1 MNRIERLFNILT
13 LLQSRKY
20 VTAQRIADQ
29 FNLSIRTV
37 YRDIKAITESGI
49 PVSFESQKGYF
60 IVPGYFL
67 PPVSF
72 TSDEANALVLMEA
85 IVAGFADPTV
95 YKHYTSALTKVRTVL
110 RSVQQEKLE
119 QLSERI
125 RMRVPPC
132 FTLDVSYLSVLQDA
146 ISNHTIVEIAYENV
160 KQEAS
165 IRKVEPIGLIFYG
178 LAWHLIA
185 WCHKRKGYRDFKVA
199 RIRRLKDTGQPFI
212 HKKHISL
219 DAYMKEMPVNF

>member
-1 MNRIERLFNILT
+1 MNRIDRLFNILT

-20 VTAQRIADQ
+20 VTAQRIADK
-29 FNLSIRTV
+29 FDLSIRTV

-49 PVSFESQKGYF
+49 PVSFEPQKGYF

-95 YKHYTSALTKVRTVL
+95 YKHYTNALTKVRTVL
-110 RSVQQEKLE
+110 RSVQQEKLDH
-119 QLSERI
+119 LSERI

-132 FTLDVSYLSVLQDA
+132 FVLQESYLSVLQDA
-146 ISNHTIVEIAYENV
+146 IANKIMVELAYENT
-160 KQEAS
+160 KKEAS
-165 IRKVEPIGLIFYG
+165 IRKVEPIGLVFYAM
-178 LAWHLIA
+178 AWHLIA
-185 WCHKRKGYRDFKVA
+185 WCHKRKSYRDFKVA
-199 RIRRLKDTGQPFI
+199 RIQRLQSTGQPFLRQV
-212 HKKHISL
+212 HISL
-219 DAYMKEMPVNF
+219 DSYMQELPVAY